1 MRKFIN
7 LFCRLLVMLAIM
19 APVAYTASLL
29 SSQGVSIAT
38 LDYWLTVAPVAMIC
52 GIAWGMLD
60 DRLEKELW

>member
-7 LFCRLLVMLAIM
+7 LFCRLLVMLAIV

-29 SSQGVSIAT
+29 SSQGVSIFT

>member
-38 LDYWLTVAPVAMIC
+38 LDYWLTVAPVAVIC
-52 GIAWGMLD
+52 GVALGVVD
-60 DRLEKELW
+60 SELENDL

>member
-7 LFCRLLVMLAIM
+7 LFCRLLVMLAIV

-29 SSQGVSIAT
+29 SSQGVSIFT

-52 GIAWGMLD
+52 GVAWGMLD